1 MENLNINHLLNREE
15 NAKKMKEILS
25 HFELNKAD
33 LLLKKGIYV
42 YGDPG
47 SGKTTFVMDILKELN
62 YDVIKYDAGDIR
74 NKSVIDTITKEDLL
88 NLIDSKKTNQQIAII
103 LNCSKSNVCRLLKY
117 HNLSRQ
123 NNTTH
128 YKKYCNKVRRLT
140 EKNYVK
146 YQNIINPSNYPR
158 TLCGVEDG
166 YQIDHKLSVRF
177 CYDNNIS
184 EEVCSSVDNLQMLEW
199 FKNLNKRYLNNFE
212 ENYVSC
218 KCTNCELDSGY
229 DDRGPIK

>member
-1 MENLNINHLLNREE
+1 MKLNRQ
-15 NAKKMKEILS
+15 K
-25 HFELNKAD
+25 
-33 LLLKKGIYV
+33 
-42 YGDPG
+42 
-47 SGKTTFVMDILKELN
+47 
-62 YDVIKYDAGDIR
+62 IKYGKLPLKRDLVELYETHTLQEIAEVYQTTKTRVRKWFDALEIQKRPQGGGNNR
-74 NKSVIDTITKEDLL
+74 KVIDSVTKEELL
-88 NLIDSKKTNQQIAII
+88 NLINSKKTNKQIAN
-103 LNCSKSNVCRLLKY
+103 LLKCSVSNVCRLLNY
-117 HNLSRQ
+117 YNLGRQ

-146 YQNIINPSNYPR
+146 YQNIINPNNHPR
-158 TLCGVEDG
+158 TLCGVEGG

-199 FKNLNKRYLNNFE
+199 SKNLNKRYVNNFE

-218 KCTNCELDSGY
+218 K
-229 DDRGPIK
+229 

>member
-1 MENLNINHLLNREE
+1 MKLKNQNIKYGKLPIREDLINLYKSNTLQ
-15 NAKKMKEILS
+15 EIA
-25 HFELNKAD
+25 E
-33 LLLKKGIYV
+33 V
-42 YGDPG
+42 YQTT
-47 SGKTTFVMDILKELN
+47 KTRVRKWFDILEIEKKPQGGGN
-62 YDVIKYDAGDIR
+62 NRK
-74 NKSVIDTITKEDLL
+74 VIDAITKEDLL

-117 HNLSRQ
+117 HNLGRQ

-140 EKNYVK
+140 EKNWVK
-146 YQNIINPSNYPR
+146 YQSIINPNNYPR
-158 TLCGVEDG
+158 TLCGVECG

-184 EEVCSSVDNLQMLEW
+184 EEICSSVDNLQMLEW
-199 FKNLNKRYLNNFE
+199 SKNLNKRYVNNFE

-218 KCTNCELDSGY
+218 K
-229 DDRGPIK
+229 